1 MTKDQWKNAVMAVM
15 VGACIS
21 FLSTLF
27 QGLAD
32 LLTQNAVAVTSGAAS
47 ATVYW
52 IKSMR
57 V

>member
-1 MTKDQWKNAVMAVM
+1 MAV
-15 VGACIS
+15 VIGAMIS
-21 FLSTLF
+21 FFSSLF

-52 IKSMR
+52 IKAMR